1 MRRLNAELEVI
12 KEVHGDDID
21 QSVSMKYHGDNF
33 ENVYT
38 DSGKAF
44 AGASHMSE
52 SLNKALKVINMGTI
66 NTLVQNMV
74 FNSPANVDMQNQV
87 APDSKSINGGTA
99 GRMSSGSMGMY
110 SGSLHDLPS
119 RDSREHGP
127 TPAGDCF
134 TFGQPISG
142 KKGPTFGNGKRMVDL
157 PIVQKTF
164 ADNARMHE
172 LDGVKKSFVVLF
184 EGMDLDE

>member
-1 MRRLNAELEVI
+1 MEVI

-21 QSVSMKYHGDNF
+21 QSVSMKYHGDNI

-52 SLNKALKVINMGTI
+52 SLEKAFKVINMGTI
-66 NTLVQNMV
+66 NNLVHNMV

-87 APDSKSINGGTA
+87 APDSESINGGTA
-99 GRMSSGSMGMY
+99 GRMSSGS
-110 SGSLHDLPS
+110 LHDLPS
-119 RDSREHGP
+119 RDGRKHGP
-127 TPAGDCF
+127 TPASDCF

-142 KKGPTFGNGKRMVDL
+142 KKGPTFGNGKRMADL
-157 PIVQKTF
+157 PIVRKTV

-172 LDGVKKSFVVLF
+172 FDGVRKNFVALF
-184 EGMDLDE
+184 ESMDLDE